1 MWGQERANILVY
13 EELKRRGV
21 QSLFVTH
28 REWGHVHVQ
37 PALDALQLSWTTAR
51 YAGRFE
57 RRMGLRRWLTNLWDV
72 ARASVELQRGAQPA
86 GPAHHDGGGAPDRAG
101 RARRGCGHRVA
112 GRRGEADHRTRHH
125 SQIMF
130 AL

>member
-72 ARASVELQRGAQPA
+72 ARASVELVGI
-86 GPAHHDGGGAPDRAG
+86 
-101 RARRGCGHRVA
+101 ARRYRPSGLHVA
-112 GRRGEADHRTRHH
+112 NP
-125 SQIMF
+125 SF
-130 AL
+130 F